1 MGVICGAARAACAQL
16 PKYIPFGKSKKDKK
30 EGGAVAGA
38 GAGAGSSK
46 RRGDDDE
53 EAIPPPQSRMDVPQS
68 LARAKGV
75 VVRQESQ
82 WCEGEWAGGLVAAL
96 V

>member
-1 MGVICGAARAACAQL
+1 M

-30 EGGAVAGA
+30 KDGGGAAGA
-38 GAGAGSSK
+38 GTGAGSSK
-46 RRGDDDE
+46 HDDD

-82 WCEGEWAGGLVAAL
+82 WCEGE
-96 V
+96 